1 MAFSFDDLKSRGDD
15 RNDGM
20 DDFTE
25 EMGEAAAE
33 LHPRATATTIV
44 RDDSGTLCFGEE
56 VECRSEPCH
65 EVLQMQRK
73 GVRHVH
79 HTGAAGEELGVVPG
93 PDQAVGPVPVDG
105 QRGLARLLRAGAAH
119 RTQTGATK
127 SQQALH
133 Q

>member
-65 EVLQMQRK
+65 EVLLAQD
-73 GVRHVH
+73 
-79 HTGAAGEELGVVPG
+79 ELKPIREPNTINNKVNDSLKVKFCSCT
-93 PDQAVGPVPVDG
+93 
-105 QRGLARLLRAGAAH
+105 RSGLALA
-119 RTQTGATK
+119 
-127 SQQALH
+127 
-133 Q
+133 